1 MPRLF
6 IAALLPENIKRE
18 ISQIVREA
26 DDCFYGVKWE
36 RVEQIHITLKFI
48 GNVKDEITGKIRGI
62 VKNAAGRFTPIPLL
76 FSHIDA
82 FPDFRNPRVI
92 VLRLAISKELRDL
105 NGEIEDELTGIGI
118 ERDKRNFTPHIT
130 IGRVKSGFKIKDKV
144 LKSGNIEFLVDHIAV
159 VKSEPGKGGSKY
171 INLGVYKLS

>member
-6 IAALLPENIKRE
+6 IAALLPENVKKE
-18 ISQIVREA
+18 ISQIIREA
-26 DDCFYGVKWE
+26 DNCFYGVKWE
-36 RVEQIHITLKFI
+36 SAEKIHITLKFI
-48 GNVKDEITGKIRGI
+48 GNVRDEITGEIRRI
-62 VKNAAGRFTPIPLL
+62 VKNSAGRSNSIPLL

-92 VLRLAISKELRDL
+92 VLRLANSKELQDL
-105 NGEIEDELTGIGI
+105 NGVIEDEMTDIGI
-118 ERDKRNFTPHIT
+118 EMDKRKFTPHIT

-144 LKSGNIEFLVDHIAV
+144 LKILNINFLVDHIAV
-159 VKSEPGKGGSKY
+159 VKSERGKGGSKY